1 MTTLRIEF
9 PPALMTRD
17 LAAFYISGTRTDI
30 DVLRD
35 QGVLTAVGSGKRL
48 KFRKTDLDAYIESL
62 PERHKETRR

>member
-1 MTTLRIEF
+1 MNGFRIEF

-35 QGVLTAVGSGKRL
+35 KGIITAVGSGKRL
-48 KFRKTDLDAYIESL
+48 KFRKADLDAYIESL
-62 PERHKETRR
+62 PERHKDVA